1 MGGGGRGRGHAY
13 LHEADPPSSPLTLP
27 RDGGDTIVAAGAGA
41 GAGAAELPAPNGDT
55 VPFVSLSAVGDKSGG
70 FHPSDGVLS
79 VAARSMDLGQG
90 EQEEGDREAE
100 LETLRPPHAGTGER
114 AEDTL
119 VDVDTFDA
127 TVVEL
132 DADDYINNTEVFRF
146 LSQNLGSVLE
156 KRNANN

>member
-27 RDGGDTIVAAGAGA
+27 RDGGDTIVAAGA

-79 VAARSMDLGQG
+79 VAARSMDLAQG
-90 EQEEGDREAE
+90 EQEEGEGEAE
-100 LETLRPPHAGTGER
+100 LETVRPPHAGTGER

-132 DADDYINNTEVFRF
+132 DADDYINNTEVFKF

>member
-79 VAARSMDLGQG
+79 VAARSMDLAQG
-90 EQEEGDREAE
+90 EQEEGEGEAE
-100 LETLRPPHAGTGER
+100 LETVRPPHAGTGER

>member
-1 MGGGGRGRGHAY
+1 MGGWGRGRGHAY

-27 RDGGDTIVAAGAGA
+27 RDGGDTIVAAGA

-79 VAARSMDLGQG
+79 VAARSMDLAQG
-90 EQEEGDREAE
+90 EQEEGDGEAE
-100 LETLRPPHAGTGER
+100 LETVRPLHAGTEEK

>member
-1 MGGGGRGRGHAY
+1 MGGWGRGRGHAY

-27 RDGGDTIVAAGAGA
+27 RDGGDTIVAAGA

-79 VAARSMDLGQG
+79 VAARSMDLAQG
-90 EQEEGDREAE
+90 EQEEGDGEAE
-100 LETLRPPHAGTGER
+100 METVIPPHAGTGER

>member
-1 MGGGGRGRGHAY
+1 MGGGGRGRSHAY

-41 GAGAAELPAPNGDT
+41 AELPAPNGDT
-55 VPFVSLSAVGDKSGG
+55 VPFVSLSEVGDKSGG
-70 FHPSDGVLS
+70 FHPSGGVLS
-79 VAARSMDLGQG
+79 VASRSMDPGQG
-90 EQEEGDREAE
+90 GEEDGDGEAE
-100 LETLRPPHAGTGER
+100 LDTVRPPHAGTEEKM
-114 AEDTL
+114 EDTL
-119 VDVDTFDA
+119 VDTFDA

>member
-1 MGGGGRGRGHAY
+1 MGGGGRGRSHAY

-41 GAGAAELPAPNGDT
+41 AELPAPNGDT
-55 VPFVSLSAVGDKSGG
+55 VPFVSLSEVGDKSGG
-70 FHPSDGVLS
+70 FHPSGGVLS

-90 EQEEGDREAE
+90 EEDGDGEAE
-100 LETLRPPHAGTGER
+100 LETVRPPHAGTEEK

-119 VDVDTFDA
+119 VDTFDA

>member
-1 MGGGGRGRGHAY
+1 MGGGGRGRSHAY

-41 GAGAAELPAPNGDT
+41 GAGAGAAELPAPNGDT
-55 VPFVSLSAVGDKSGG
+55 VPFVSLSEVGDKSGG
-70 FHPSDGVLS
+70 FHPSGGVLS
-79 VAARSMDLGQG
+79 VAARSMDPGQG
-90 EQEEGDREAE
+90 EKDGDGEAE
-100 LETLRPPHAGTGER
+100 LDTVRPPHAGTEEKM
-114 AEDTL
+114 EDTL
-119 VDVDTFDA
+119 VDTFDA

>member
-1 MGGGGRGRGHAY
+1 MGGWGRGHAY

-79 VAARSMDLGQG
+79 VAARSMDLAQG
-90 EQEEGDREAE
+90 EQEEGDGEAE
-100 LETLRPPHAGTGER
+100 LETVRPLHAGTGER

>member
-27 RDGGDTIVAAGAGA
+27 RDGGDTIVAA

-90 EQEEGDREAE
+90 EQEGDGEAE
-100 LETLRPPHAGTGER
+100 LETLRPPHADTEER

-132 DADDYINNTEVFRF
+132 DADDYINNTEVFKF

>member
-41 GAGAAELPAPNGDT
+41 AELPAPNGDT
-55 VPFVSLSAVGDKSGG
+55 VPFVSLSEVGDKSGG
-70 FHPSDGVLS
+70 FHPSGGVLS

-90 EQEEGDREAE
+90 EEEDGDGEAE
-100 LETLRPPHAGTGER
+100 LDTVRPPHAGTEEKAG
-114 AEDTL
+114 DTL
-119 VDVDTFDA
+119 VDTFDA

>member
-1 MGGGGRGRGHAY
+1 MGGGGRGRSHAY

-41 GAGAAELPAPNGDT
+41 AELPAPNGDT
-55 VPFVSLSAVGDKSGG
+55 VPFVSLSEVGDKSGG
-70 FHPSDGVLS
+70 FHPSGGVLS

-90 EQEEGDREAE
+90 EEDGDGEAE
-100 LETLRPPHAGTGER
+100 LDTVRPPHAGTEEKAG
-114 AEDTL
+114 DTL
-119 VDVDTFDA
+119 VDTFDA

>member
-1 MGGGGRGRGHAY
+1 MGGWGRGRGHAY

-27 RDGGDTIVAAGAGA
+27 RDGGDTIVAA

-79 VAARSMDLGQG
+79 VAARSMDLAQG
-90 EQEEGDREAE
+90 EQEEGDGEAE
-100 LETLRPPHAGTGER
+100 METIRPLHAGTGER
-114 AEDTL
+114 AGDTL

>member
-1 MGGGGRGRGHAY
+1 MGGGGRGRSHAY

-41 GAGAAELPAPNGDT
+41 VELPAPNGDT
-55 VPFVSLSAVGDKSGG
+55 VPFVSLSEVGDKSGG
-70 FHPSDGVLS
+70 FHPSGGVLS

-90 EQEEGDREAE
+90 EEEDGDGEAE
-100 LETLRPPHAGTGER
+100 LDTVRPPHAGTEEK

-119 VDVDTFDA
+119 VDTFDA

>member
-1 MGGGGRGRGHAY
+1 MGGGGRGRSHAY

-41 GAGAAELPAPNGDT
+41 AELPAPNGDT
-55 VPFVSLSAVGDKSGG
+55 VPFVSLSEVGDKSGG
-70 FHPSDGVLS
+70 FHPSGGVLS
-79 VAARSMDLGQG
+79 VAARSMDPGQG
-90 EQEEGDREAE
+90 EEDGDGEAE
-100 LETLRPPHAGTGER
+100 LDTVRPPHAGTEEKM
-114 AEDTL
+114 EDTL
-119 VDVDTFDA
+119 VDTFDA

>member
-1 MGGGGRGRGHAY
+1 MGGGGRGRSHAY

-41 GAGAAELPAPNGDT
+41 GAAELPAPNGDT
-55 VPFVSLSAVGDKSGG
+55 VPFVSLSEVGDKSGG
-70 FHPSDGVLS
+70 FHPSGGVLS

-90 EQEEGDREAE
+90 EEEDGDGEAE
-100 LETLRPPHAGTGER
+100 LDTVRPPHAGTEEK

-119 VDVDTFDA
+119 VDTFDA

>member
-1 MGGGGRGRGHAY
+1 MGGGGRGRSHAY

-41 GAGAAELPAPNGDT
+41 AELPAPNGDT
-55 VPFVSLSAVGDKSGG
+55 VPFVSLSEVGDKSGG
-70 FHPSDGVLS
+70 FHPSGGVLS
-79 VAARSMDLGQG
+79 VAARSMDPGQG
-90 EQEEGDREAE
+90 GEDGGGEAE
-100 LETLRPPHAGTGER
+100 LDTVRPPHAVTEEK

-119 VDVDTFDA
+119 VDTFDA

>member
-1 MGGGGRGRGHAY
+1 MGGGGRGRSHAY

-41 GAGAAELPAPNGDT
+41 GAAELPAPNGDT
-55 VPFVSLSAVGDKSGG
+55 VPFVSLSEVGDKSGG
-70 FHPSDGVLS
+70 FHPSGGVLS
-79 VAARSMDLGQG
+79 VAARSMDPGQG
-90 EQEEGDREAE
+90 EKDGDGEAE
-100 LETLRPPHAGTGER
+100 LDTVRPPHAGTEEKV
-114 AEDTL
+114 EDTL
-119 VDVDTFDA
+119 VDTFDA

>member
-1 MGGGGRGRGHAY
+1 MA
-13 LHEADPPSSPLTLP
+13 
-27 RDGGDTIVAAGAGA
+27 A

-70 FHPSDGVLS
+70 FHPSGGVLS
-79 VAARSMDLGQG
+79 VAARSMDLAQG
-90 EQEEGDREAE
+90 EQEEGEGEAE
-100 LETLRPPHAGTGER
+100 LETIRPPHADTEER
-114 AEDTL
+114 AGDTL